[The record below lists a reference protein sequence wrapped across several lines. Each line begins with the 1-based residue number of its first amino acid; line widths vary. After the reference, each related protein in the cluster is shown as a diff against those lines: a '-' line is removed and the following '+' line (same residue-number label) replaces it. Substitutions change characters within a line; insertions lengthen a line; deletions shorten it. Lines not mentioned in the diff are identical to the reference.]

1 MSSSGS
7 ERADWELA
15 EGPVVGQDVPITS
28 EPREEEAPGVP
39 VAPEVHQP
47 DGADD
52 DSDEGLTEEHDAPAD
67 DPESGSTVRD
77 HDGST
82 VGDDD

>member
-39 VAPEVHQP
+39 VAPEVDDP
-47 DGADD
+47 DSEDG
-52 DSDEGLTEEHDAPAD
+52 DEGLTEEHHSPAD
-67 DPESGSTVRD
+67 DPESGSTVRND
-77 HDGST
+77 E
-82 VGDDD
+82 